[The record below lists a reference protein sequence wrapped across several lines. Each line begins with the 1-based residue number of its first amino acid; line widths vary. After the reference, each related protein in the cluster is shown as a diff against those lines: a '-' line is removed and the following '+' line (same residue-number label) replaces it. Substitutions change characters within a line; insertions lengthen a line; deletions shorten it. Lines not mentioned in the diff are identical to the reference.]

1 MENCYLVSFLLINA
15 IFWSF
20 FPHIAHCDVLNSF
33 NKTFKMSIK
42 CPSHDVHLIMGIV
55 FYFLTLYF
63 TQQRY
68 FHSLMN

>member
-1 MENCYLVSFLLINA
+1 MENCYLISFLLINA

-42 CPSHDVHLIMGIV
+42 CPSHGVHLIMGVV
-55 FYFLTLYF
+55 F
-63 TQQRY
+63 
-68 FHSLMN
+68 